1 MFNTVSARPAAAE
14 NGVRVEQIAASV
26 VLHA

>member
-1 MFNTVSARPAAAE
+1 MFNMVPARPAAGE